1 MGPGVPRTRAHAM
14 GTHPHLS
21 TIERLTMTTTA
32 TAPELPDTQAPH
44 PPRARRRRPK
54 LPYVLLIP
62 AIATLLIGLGY
73 PVTWQIINSFK
84 EYGLAQQFGQ
94 PAEFIGLQNYLNL
107 FTDAQFWT
115 IALRSVVFMAATAA
129 LTMVI
134 GIAFALLMRA
144 IPTWSRIVLQV
155 SMLLAWA
162 MPIVAQ
168 MTVANWLID
177 DRNGVVN
184 YLLTLIPG
192 VDFIGHNWLI
202 EPLSFF
208 GVALTIITWASVPF
222 VAFSV
227 YAGLTQVSEEVLEAA
242 QLDGAGRFQTLRMVI
257 MPIIRP
263 VLVILLLL
271 QLIWDLRVF
280 AQIQLLQDFGAAGE
294 RYDLL
299 GTYIYGLGIGQS
311 QFGAASAAAMVVL
324 ALTIGVSWGYVRR
337 LLKEDKES

>member
-1 MGPGVPRTRAHAM
+1 MLMAFGAIIAGLVLLVWSADKFVEGAA
-14 GTHPHLS
+14 
-21 TIERLTMTTTA
+21 A
-32 TAPELPDTQAPH
+32 TAKHLGMP
-44 PPRARRRRPK
+44 
-54 LPYVLLIP
+54 
-62 AIATLLIGLGY
+62 TLLIGMGY
-73 PVTWQIINSFK
+73 PVAWQIINSFK

-94 PAEFIGLQNYLNL
+94 PAEFIGLDNYIALL
-107 FTDAQFWT
+107 TSGQFWIIT
-115 IALRSVVFMAATAA
+115 ARSLAFMALTA
-129 LTMVI
+129 LITMTI
-134 GIAFALLMRA
+134 GIAFALLMKA

-155 SMLLAWA
+155 AMLLAWS

-184 YLLTLIPG
+184 YVLTEVFGMDML
-192 VDFIGHNWLI
+192 GHNWLI
-202 EPLSFF
+202 QPLSFF
-208 GVALTIITWASVPF
+208 GVAMTIIVWASVPF

-227 YAGLTQVSEEVLEAA
+227 YAGLTQVSEEVMEAA
-242 QLDGAGRFQTLRMVI
+242 QLDGAGRFQTLRLII

-299 GTYIYGLGIGQS
+299 GTYIYGLGIGQG
-311 QFGAASAAAMVVL
+311 QFGMASAAAMVVML
-324 ALTIGVSWGYVRR
+324 LTLGVSWGYVRSM
-337 LLKEDKES
+337 LKEDEQS

>member
-1 MGPGVPRTRAHAM
+1 
-14 GTHPHLS
+14 
-21 TIERLTMTTTA
+21 MTTTV
-32 TAPELPDTQAPH
+32 TAPEATGTQEPAAPRH
-44 PPRARRRRPK
+44 RKRRPK
-54 LPYVLLIP
+54 LPYALLIP

-94 PAEFIGLQNYLNL
+94 PAEFVGIQNYLDL
-107 FTDAQFWT
+107 FTDSVFWT
-115 IALRSVVFMAATAA
+115 IALRSVAFMAGTAL
-129 LTMVI
+129 LTMGI
-134 GIAFALLMRA
+134 GIALALLMKA
-144 IPTWSRIVLQV
+144 IPAWSRIVLQV
-155 SMLLAWA
+155 AMLLAWA

-184 YLLTLIPG
+184 YVLSLIPG
-192 VDFIGHNWLI
+192 VDLVGHNWL
-202 EPLSFF
+202 EQPLSFF
-208 GVALTIITWASVPF
+208 LVAMTIITWASVPF

-227 YAGLTQVSEEVLEAA
+227 YAGLTQVSDGVLEAA
-242 QLDGAGRFQTLRMVI
+242 SLDGASRSQTLRMVI

-280 AQIQLLQDFGAAGE
+280 AQIQLLQDFGAGGE

-311 QFGAASAAAMVVL
+311 QFGMAAAAAMVVM
-324 ALTIGVSWGYVRR
+324 ALTLAVSWGYVRSM
-337 LLKEDKES
+337 LKEDSES

>member
-1 MGPGVPRTRAHAM
+1 
-14 GTHPHLS
+14 
-21 TIERLTMTTTA
+21 MTTP
-32 TAPELPDTQAPH
+32 APAPDTVGTEPAHPQTPAPT
-44 PPRARRRRPK
+44 RSRRPRRSK
-54 LPYVLLIP
+54 LPLWLILP
-62 AIATLLIGLGY
+62 AVGTLLVGLAY

-94 PAEFIGLQNYLNL
+94 PAEFVGLQNYIALL
-107 FTDAQFWT
+107 TDSVFWT
-115 IALRSVVFMAATAA
+115 IAIRSVVFMALTA
-129 LTMVI
+129 LITMAI
-134 GIAFALLMRA
+134 GILMALLMKA
-144 IPTWSRIVLQV
+144 VPTWSRIVLQV
-155 SMLLAWA
+155 AMLLAWS

-184 YLLTLIPG
+184 YALSLIPG
-192 VDFIGHNWLI
+192 VDMVGHNWLV

-208 GVALTIITWASVPF
+208 GVAMTIIVWASVPF

-242 QLDGAGRFQTLRMVI
+242 QLDGAGRAQTLRLII

-280 AQIQLLQDFGAAGE
+280 AQIQLLQDFGAGGE

-311 QFGAASAAAMVVL
+311 QFGMASAAAMVVMV
-324 ALTIGVSWGYVRR
+324 LTIAVSWGYVRSM
-337 LLKEDKES
+337 LKEDQES

>member
-1 MGPGVPRTRAHAM
+1 
-14 GTHPHLS
+14 
-21 TIERLTMTTTA
+21 MTTTA
-32 TAPELPDTQAPH
+32 TATGSPGAAAGRPAKT
-44 PPRARRRRPK
+44 RKRRSR

-62 AIATLLIGLGY
+62 AIVTLLVGLGY

-94 PAEFIGLQNYLNL
+94 PSEFIGFANYVAL
-107 FTDAQFWT
+107 FTDAVFWQ
-115 IALRSVVFMAATAA
+115 IALRSVAFMALTA
-129 LTMVI
+129 LITMAI
-134 GIAFALLMRA
+134 GIAFALLMKA

-155 SMLLAWA
+155 AMLLAWA

-177 DRNGVVN
+177 DRNGVLN
-184 YLLTLIPG
+184 YLLSLIPG
-192 VDFIGHNWLI
+192 VDLVGHNWLI

-208 GVALTIITWASVPF
+208 GVAMVIITWASVPF

-242 QLDGAGRFQTLRMVI
+242 GLDGAGRFQLLRLVI

-280 AQIQLLQDFGAAGE
+280 AQIQLLQDFGAGGE

-299 GTYIYGLGIGQS
+299 GTYIYGLGIGQG
-311 QFGAASAAAMVVL
+311 QFGAASAAAIMVLLLTL
-324 ALTIGVSWGYVRR
+324 AVSSGYVRR

>member
-1 MGPGVPRTRAHAM
+1 MTSPAPAPDSI
-14 GTHPHLS
+14 GTEP
-21 TIERLTMTTTA
+21 
-32 TAPELPDTQAPH
+32 APH
-44 PPRARRRRPK
+44 ETSAPTRSRRRRRSS
-54 LPYVLLIP
+54 LPHWLIVPAVL
-62 AIATLLIGLGY
+62 TLLVGLGY

-94 PAEFIGLQNYLNL
+94 PATFIGLQNYVTLL
-107 FTDAQFWT
+107 TDSVFWT
-115 IALRSVVFMAATAA
+115 IAIRSVAFMALTA
-129 LTMVI
+129 LITMVI
-134 GIAFALLMRA
+134 GILLALLMKA

-155 SMLLAWA
+155 AMLLAWS

-184 YLLTLIPG
+184 YVLSKIPG
-192 VDFIGHNWLI
+192 VDMVGHNWLV

-208 GVALTIITWASVPF
+208 AVAMTIIVWASVPF

-242 QLDGAGRFQTLRMVI
+242 QLDGANGFQTLRMII

-311 QFGAASAAAMVVL
+311 QFGMASAAAMVVMV
-324 ALTIGVSWGYVRR
+324 LTIAISWGYVRSM
-337 LLKEDKES
+337 LKEDEES

>member
-1 MGPGVPRTRAHAM
+1 
-14 GTHPHLS
+14 
-21 TIERLTMTTTA
+21 MTTPAPVADPAGSTPQSEPPAA
-32 TAPELPDTQAPH
+32 T
-44 PPRARRRRPK
+44 RRPRRPRRTK
-54 LPYVLLIP
+54 LPYWLIIP
-62 AIATLLIGLGY
+62 AVSTLLIGLGY

-94 PAEFIGLQNYLNL
+94 PAEFIGLQNYASLL
-107 FTDAQFWT
+107 TDTVFWT
-115 IALRSVVFMAATAA
+115 IAARSVAFMALTA
-129 LTMVI
+129 LITMAI
-134 GIAFALLMRA
+134 GIAFALLMKA

-155 SMLLAWA
+155 AMLLAWS

-177 DRNGVVN
+177 DRNGVFN
-184 YLLTLIPG
+184 YMLSWIPG
-192 VDFIGHNWLI
+192 LDMVGHNWLV

-208 GVALTIITWASVPF
+208 GVAMTIIVWASVPF

-227 YAGLTQVSEEVLEAA
+227 YAGLTQVSDEVLEAA
-242 QLDGAGRFQTLRMVI
+242 QLDGAGRFQTLRLII

-299 GTYIYGLGIGQS
+299 GTYIYGLGIGQG
-311 QFGAASAAAMVVL
+311 QFGMASAAAMVVL
-324 ALTIGVSWGYVRR
+324 VLTLAVSWGYVRSM
-337 LLKEDKES
+337 LKEDKES